1 MKQKRNI
8 FSALLVVPA
17 LLAFTT
23 RATDVAFHPAAS
35 SSLTKTFQNESE
47 TTLDEMTMV
56 QNGQEIDASMIGLEM
71 SSTTKYRVTV
81 TDQYLAVD
89 GPRCTKLMRT
99 YDEIALSSSVASS
112 NAMMGDSTM
121 EMTGSS
127 DLENVR
133 VVFSWNGDGYD
144 AAFPEGVEG
153 DEDLLEGLDA
163 NLDFIGLLPS
173 AEVAEGDTWSIEP
186 QALRPCFAPGGNV
199 KINLESS
206 EEDMMGMGKQPT
218 PDQFI
223 GEFDGEVTGEFTGMR
238 EVDGV
243 QVAVIKITADID
255 SNRDLS
261 DVAGD
266 MMGDAMEE
274 QGIEMNLESM
284 DSEFGFEGEGELLWN
299 VAAGVIYS
307 LELTG
312 ESTQTIDT
320 AMQVS
325 AQGQEMAF
333 EQSMTFTGSSTISV
347 TTEQSS

>member
-8 FSALLVVPA
+8 ISTLLVLPA
-17 LLAFTT
+17 LLAFTP
-23 RATDVAFHPAAS
+23 RAADVSFHPKAS
-35 SSLTKTFQNESE
+35 STLTKTFQNESE

-56 QNGQEIDASMIGLEM
+56 QNGQEIDSSMIGLEM

-81 TDQYLAVD
+81 TDEYLAVD
-89 GPRCTKLMRT
+89 GPRFTKLMRT

-121 EMTGSS
+121 QMSGTS

-144 AAFPEGVEG
+144 VAFPEGVDG

-163 NLDFIGLLPS
+163 NLDFVGLLPG
-173 AEVAEGDTWSIEP
+173 AEVAEGDTWSIDP

-199 KINLESS
+199 KIDLESS
-206 EEDMMGMGKQPT
+206 EEDMMGMGNQPT

-223 GEFDGEVTGEFTGMR
+223 GEFDGEVTGELVGMR

-266 MMGDAMEE
+266 MMGDAMKD
-274 QGIEMNLESM
+274 QGIEMELESM
-284 DSEFGFEGEGELLWN
+284 DSEFSFEGEGELLWN
-299 VAAGVIYS
+299 
-307 LELTG
+307 LELGVLHALELSG
-312 ESTQTIDT
+312 ESSQTIDT
-320 AMQVS
+320 SMHISV
-325 AQGQEMAF
+325 QGQELAM
-333 EQSMTFTGSSTISV
+333 EQSMTFGGNTTVTV
-347 TTEQSS
+347 TTEKSS